1 MTSEEVACNVYQLSG
16 NASEIDVEIHDFQSR
31 CGSINYLD
39 AEAASPEPAKVQ
51 GGNDDFNLFANMN
64 GGWLE
69 GGKKKVRKEKKEEEL
84 YDSLASLPDADVK
97 AFIETFELYSIAS
110 SPKPNSI
117 FIIPDKKTLQ
127 ALEKDMIAAL
137 GKVKPDTPEGIRL
150 IKTLPLSY
158 KSYVL
163 DVYGASEKNEGFE
176 YRVPTEYPDG
186 KFKTSILRRTARNGN
201 VYFVELEK
209 SGMKISCTSDMKNS
223 TSVKLFKLVGRRPNY
238 ISYVLKGVMPE
249 KKETKEEKTTPKKKT
264 TAKLNFISLMK
275 KYSQDHDFAA
285 YRFVANCIKKF
296 GEDKCAK
303 YYSGNML
310 RNALGLLNAYADEQ
324 LENVPDFDNVHEMM
338 NSKYETRSYNG
349 LNATNMAKVNEF
361 NAKFQEGMRGYMH
374 GQQNSSSYNLKKYVN
389 ALTSCYAQIGKK
401 NAIDAGEDLAG
412 DIGYGTFEG
421 IYEDTKDVDMATSM
435 ALKSMSLIKSPGE
448 ASQLTLNHLLS
459 TIEDYAFTGYK
470 AQGYFPML
478 YNLKKKSKKSKKS
491 NKAKPRKMTGGDV
504 EGEITIEEASESVHD
519 EQDSIDIE
527 EFL

>member
-1 MTSEEVACNVYQLSG
+1 MTSEEVACNVYKLSG

-31 CGSINYLD
+31 CGTINYLD
-39 AEAASPEPAKVQ
+39 AGVPMNSEIETAKVQ

-117 FIIPDKKTLQ
+117 FVIPDKNTLK
-127 ALEKDMIAAL
+127 ALEKDMISGL
-137 GKVKPDTPEGIRL
+137 GKVKPDSPEGIRM
-150 IKTLPLSY
+150 IKSLPLAY
-158 KSYVL
+158 KSYIL

-176 YRVPTEYPDG
+176 YRVPAEYPDG
-186 KFKTSILRRTARNGN
+186 KFKASTLRRTARNGN

-223 TSVKLFKLVGRRPNY
+223 TSVKLFKLVGHRPNY

-249 KKETKEEKTTPKKKT
+249 KKEAKEETKPKKKS

-296 GEDKCAK
+296 GADKCAR

-310 RNALGLLNAYADEQ
+310 RNAIGLLNAYANEQ
-324 LENVPDFDNVHEMM
+324 LENVPDFDEVHEMM
-338 NSKYETRSYNG
+338 NTKYETRSYPG
-349 LNATNMAKVNEF
+349 LNATNFGKVNEF
-361 NAKFQEGMRGYMH
+361 NAKFQEGMRGYMR
-374 GQQNSSSYNLKKYVN
+374 GQHNASSYNLKKYVN
-389 ALTSCYAQIGKK
+389 ALTSCYAQIGKR
-401 NAIDAGEDLAG
+401 NAADAGDDLAA

-421 IYEDTKDVDMATSM
+421 IYEDTKDADMATSM
-435 ALKSMSLIKSPGE
+435 ALKTMNLIKSPGE
-448 ASQLTLNHLLS
+448 ASQLTLNQLLS
-459 TIEDYAFTGYK
+459 TVEDYAFTGYK

-491 NKAKPRKMTGGDV
+491 KTRKMTGGDIDD
-504 EGEITIEEASESVHD
+504 EISIEEASESVHD
-519 EQDSIDIE
+519 EEDSVDID